1 MAFTKI
7 TSTAISG
14 TPTVVS
20 FDTGLDSTY
29 KLYQFTFI
37 NIHPSAG
44 AYIAMGGSTDG
55 GTTGGGTYAINKTT
69 ANVRNINN
77 EADNDGK
84 VEFRSAMALAD
95 SANYAPLCEHIG
107 ADADQN
113 ASGNIYLFNPAG
125 TTYIKHFISTFA
137 IMEGSD
143 YTQETFVQ
151 GHFITTSAI
160 NAIQFDLKDSD
171 SATFDAGTIELW
183 GLS

>member
-14 TPTVVS
+14 TPTVVN

-37 NIHPSAG
+37 NIHPSA
-44 AYIAMGGSTDG
+44 AAHIAMGGSING

-69 ANVRNINN
+69 TNVRNINN

-84 VEFRSAMALAD
+84 VEFRAAYALGD
-95 SANYAPLCEHIG
+95 SADYQPLCEQIG
-107 ADADQN
+107 ADADQSG
-113 ASGNIYLFNPAG
+113 SGNIYLFNPAG
-125 TTYIKHFISTFA
+125 TTYVKHFISTFS

-143 YTQETFVQ
+143 YTQQTFVH

-171 SATFDAGTIELW
+171 AATFDAGTIELW